1 MEGSPM
7 SRLVACTTFIFA
19 FGIAGCA
26 TKSVVYPEFKQPPT
40 ISVSKETVSTATET
54 PAEDYLIPD
63 SQVFIAGKGGAA
75 RYFSLLGV
83 AIDKSRNE
91 SAISGS
97 ADAFRVNFK
106 EQLAQALKVVSAKS
120 SPWGQAPALVE
131 TGGDILML
139 PAARLVMRDDES
151 KADLSF
157 RVTVRFKDV
166 AGDEGRK
173 NYWYPYGVRP
183 LAGNG
188 GWADQNPALFKTAGN
203 QARMRLAQVIVE
215 DASGAYRKTVEP
227 GNQRTIRWKALT
239 NERAVSGVLLKEQT
253 EYLVVIPMLN
263 ERRATWGVL
272 SIPTHTGRLQP

>member
-1 MEGSPM
+1 M
-7 SRLVACTTFIFA
+7 SRLVAWIIFICA
-19 FGIAGCA
+19 FGLAGCA

-40 ISVSKETVSTATET
+40 VSVSKETVSTATET
-54 PAEDYLIPD
+54 AAEDYLIPD

-75 RYFSLLGV
+75 RYLSLLGV

-97 ADAFRVNFK
+97 ADAFRVTFK
-106 EQLAQALKVVSAKS
+106 DQLAHGLKVVSAKS

-131 TGGDILML
+131 TGGEILML

-151 KADLSF
+151 SADLSF

-166 AGDEGRK
+166 AGDAGRK

-188 GWADQNPALFKTAGN
+188 GWADQNAALFKTAAD
-203 QARMRLAQVIVE
+203 QAMTRLAQVIVE
-215 DASGAYRKTVEP
+215 DVGGAYRKNIEP
-227 GNQRTIRWKALT
+227 GNQRTIRWRSLT
-239 NERAVSGVLLKEQT
+239 NERVVSGVLLKE
-253 EYLVVIPMLN
+253 EADYLVVVPLLN
-263 ERRATWGVL
+263 ERLVTGVVL
-272 SIPTHTGRLQP
+272 TIPKEIVRPPP